1 MGGTAV
7 YLSEIG
13 SKFVMLPVGL
23 YFGTFIIIGIV
34 ASLKDVRKRK
44 KDAERSVSQSSDPF
58 ASSDGKDESDSVDRE
73 SDELFDMLCER
84 CDDDTY
90 DVVYNAWSDRDN
102 EILDGPLTSDVDD
115 KLRLV
120 NIRKYRGL
128 IEYYSG
134 NKSKDDP
141 ELISINAEMMASYL
155 MRDDIVRLCDEET
168 FSLLNNALAELT
180 TDGNRP
186 ENVAMFQE
194 LIDSR
199 KTLTSDIEPK
209 SIHITEDEMRD
220 YFDAH
225 GGLVTDKYNYDPKK
239 TAKKQ
244 RPAVAVSDDKP
255 EITSAVT
262 QEKPVIEATPAPA
275 VRQYVHAK
283 SELTQA
289 TNGAAEEKA
298 APHNEKETPEK
309 AAETTLGQQPEKAP
323 VPTAARASDIE
334 PSTESG
340 AKSKRPTVGY
350 RSIGKK

>member
-1 MGGTAV
+1 MGGTAI

-58 ASSDGKDESDSVDRE
+58 ATSDGKDESDSVDRE
-73 SDELFDMLCER
+73 SDELFDVLCER

-199 KTLTSDIEPK
+199 KTLTSNIEPK

-262 QEKPVIEATPAPA
+262 QEKPVIEATSAPA

-309 AAETTLGQQPEKAP
+309 VAETTLGQQPEKAP